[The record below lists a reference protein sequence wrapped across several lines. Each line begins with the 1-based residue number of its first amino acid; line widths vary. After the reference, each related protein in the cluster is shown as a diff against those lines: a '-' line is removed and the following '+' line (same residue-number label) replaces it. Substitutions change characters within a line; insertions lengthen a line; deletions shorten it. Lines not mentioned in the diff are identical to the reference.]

1 MFRTPIPNAEMSR
14 LENCGSQQLLGIFES
29 FLKAGSKTVEYSQLS
44 DAWGTLFSDMFL
56 SAEELV
62 DEMQSGE
69 QRLGDGEKRML
80 REFIKADCANG
91 GAFVLNVIK
100 KGGNIDR
107 AALIMIADLEDLAG
121 IEYNGTT
128 AIHLLVD
135 ACDKGVRPALI
146 RMAGKRLLS
155 RIYDR
160 RGIPALFAIFSLS
173 DVCMYDLDAIAKV
186 FSRNDL
192 RKIMNRNRTGKNA
205 LDVFTS
211 VSMSLKSHP
220 SLERNTFCMTLAVKS
235 TNMEGDVR
243 AQVHSP
249 SQNGI
254 ITGGSQMKA
263 TGNKKAE
270 PGESSMTRVS
280 EPYESMMSDPVDE
293 IGNIINK
300 TMRTR

>member
-1 MFRTPIPNAEMSR
+1 
-14 LENCGSQQLLGIFES
+14 
-29 FLKAGSKTVEYSQLS
+29 
-44 DAWGTLFSDMFL
+44 
-56 SAEELV
+56 
-62 DEMQSGE
+62 
-69 QRLGDGEKRML
+69 ML
-80 REFIKADCANG
+80 A
-91 GAFVLNVIK
+91 
-100 KGGNIDR
+100 
-107 AALIMIADLEDLAG
+107 
-121 IEYNGTT
+121 
-128 AIHLLVD
+128 
-135 ACDKGVRPALI
+135 
-146 RMAGKRLLS
+146 

-220 SLERNTFCMTLAVKS
+220 SLERDTFCMTLAVKS